1 MKKTFPNGPLKTHLT
16 EMDVACNMQE
26 VSTKAMVE
34 MSTGWY
40 FYRNQGIRGSLFTQ
54 AQISTEQ
61 LNQDPLNYH
70 QILVKYRAWN
80 NQVRSLSGWSI
91 QSSYQDYKDK
101 MSLHRDYNQLAHQES
116 YQLSQQTAS
125 ANHSQH

>member
-61 LNQDPLNYH
+61 LNQDRSNNVWENSKK
-70 QILVKYRAWN
+70 ILRQGY
-80 NQVRSLSGWSI
+80 
-91 QSSYQDYKDK
+91 Y
-101 MSLHRDYNQLAHQES
+101 
-116 YQLSQQTAS
+116 
-125 ANHSQH
+125 

>member
-1 MKKTFPNGPLKTHLT
+1 
-16 EMDVACNMQE
+16 MDVACNMQE

-80 NQVRSLSGWSI
+80 NQVRSLSG
-91 QSSYQDYKDK
+91 
-101 MSLHRDYNQLAHQES
+101 
-116 YQLSQQTAS
+116 
-125 ANHSQH
+125 